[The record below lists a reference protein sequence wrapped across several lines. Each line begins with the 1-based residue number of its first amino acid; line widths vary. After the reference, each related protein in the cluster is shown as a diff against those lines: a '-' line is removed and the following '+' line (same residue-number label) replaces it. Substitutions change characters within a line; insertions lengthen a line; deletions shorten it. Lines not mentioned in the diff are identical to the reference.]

1 MLVLIT
7 LFNQCLGDFGISAQI
22 TASIAKRKSFI
33 GTPYWYDNLF
43 LILPTFSSSEFRI
56 LSTNPKFLV
65 KSLQNLKK

>member
-43 LILPTFSSSEFRI
+43 LMLATFSTEFRT